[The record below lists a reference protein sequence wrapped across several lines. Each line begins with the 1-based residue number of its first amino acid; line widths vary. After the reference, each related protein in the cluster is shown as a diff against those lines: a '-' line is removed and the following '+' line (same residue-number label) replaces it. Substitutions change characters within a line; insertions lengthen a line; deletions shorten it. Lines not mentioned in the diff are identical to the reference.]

1 MRKQI
6 VRIAVMTAAMTAC
19 MTISALA
26 AGWKTDNSG
35 RWYENSDGSYPR
47 NQWQWIDNDGD
58 GISECYYFDENGY
71 VLENTTTPDGC
82 EVNGIGAWVK
92 NGEIQTQ
99 AGGTGSGSTD
109 FGGTGSDGT
118 GWNDWYDWSD
128 WGNWGGYNN
137 DPEWYDHVEGL
148 SEGDRAAYH
157 YDAKYYNWDSR
168 TPEYIGKVQEQ
179 YNRIYANPTAE
190 TAAAEMVWVDIPV
203 WRLRNGQKVA
213 DTTRIQGLSSIADEV
228 KEIFTEIYNGPE
240 QFPINSIGGYAW
252 RSNGLGSNHSAGLA
266 IDINPDQNPQVR
278 EDGTV
283 LVGNKWEP
291 GVNPYSIGRDSDVVK
306 AFGKHGWGWGASF
319 YTKDYMHFD
328 W

>member
-118 GWNDWYDWSD
+118 GWNDWYDWS
-128 WGNWGGYNN
+128 
-137 DPEWYDHVEGL
+137 PKL
-148 SEGDRAAYH
+148 
-157 YDAKYYNWDSR
+157 
-168 TPEYIGKVQEQ
+168 
-179 YNRIYANPTAE
+179 
-190 TAAAEMVWVDIPV
+190 
-203 WRLRNGQKVA
+203 
-213 DTTRIQGLSSIADEV
+213 
-228 KEIFTEIYNGPE
+228 
-240 QFPINSIGGYAW
+240 
-252 RSNGLGSNHSAGLA
+252 
-266 IDINPDQNPQVR
+266 
-278 EDGTV
+278 
-283 LVGNKWEP
+283 
-291 GVNPYSIGRDSDVVK
+291 
-306 AFGKHGWGWGASF
+306 
-319 YTKDYMHFD
+319 
-328 W
+328 